1 MTTVHDI
8 GALLFFLTG
17 VLYILLQSTI
27 SNHDFPYGSS
37 LAVCRARLAVAVLA
51 SLAIFPSILVCGCQV
66 ILHFS
71 DEITLK
77 QMERKRSC
85 LELFVTPS

>member
-17 VLYILLQSTI
+17 VLYILLQSAI
-27 SNHDFPYGSS
+27 SYHAFPYGSS

-51 SLAIFPSILVCGCQV
+51 SLAIFPSILFYGCQV
-66 ILHFS
+66 ILHLFERITAKAF
-71 DEITLK
+71 DGLTEISPT
-77 QMERKRSC
+77 
-85 LELFVTPS
+85 